1 LGKKIKQL
9 VQPCDLLTQ
18 QAFSI
23 YDTPSEKI
31 RKSPIINMLM
41 KTVATCMLLRHL
53 LISFILIGVAGH
65 IHFRPIST
73 SLFVSAWFVFSNS
86 PRSST
91 CHSCWSYFRHWA
103 GIVDCVTVFLSSFSW
118 IYWEILYFS
127 DFRRW
132 QHHLPCPRCQLLS

>member
-9 VQPCDLLTQ
+9 VQSCDLLTQ

-23 YDTPSEKI
+23 YDTPSEKN

-41 KTVATCMLLRHL
+41 QTVATYMLLRHL
-53 LISFILIGVAGH
+53 LISFILISVAGH

-86 PRSST
+86 PLAFILSMVLD
-91 CHSCWSYFRHWA
+91 FA
-103 GIVDCVTVFLSSFSW
+103 VEAVLAIPVGVTSGTGLALS
-118 IYWEILYFS
+118 IA
-127 DFRRW
+127 
-132 QHHLPCPRCQLLS
+132 